1 MKKTIRRSVQLKTK
15 EQARM
20 INMRGWAR
28 NKIKAMNEAT
38 KRGPDYAERQ
48 SLLNGLT
55 NWQRNQ
61 LLRRVDRIDKMTP
74 AHLKVIL
81 GTIKRPA

>member
-1 MKKTIRRSVQLKTK
+1 MKKTIRRSVQKKLK

-20 INMRGWAR
+20 INVRGWAR
-28 NKIKAMNEAT
+28 NKIEAMNMVT
-38 KRGPDYAERQ
+38 KRGPEFAERQ
-48 SLLNGLT
+48 SFLNGLT

-61 LLRRVDRIDKMTP
+61 LLRRVDDVGRMSV

-81 GTIKRPA
+81 GTIKRHA